1 MSKIGNNVNFIG
13 RFTKDPEIRKAGETS
28 VVNFSL
34 ARTRDFSKDKDVT
47 DFVDFVAWGKTAETI
62 VKYFKKGNR
71 IGVSGNIQTRTYENN
86 NGAKVKVTE
95 VYVESIEFIDSK
107 SSVSNEKVSD
117 KKKEEPVEEVE
128 DAEEPETSDDDM
140 QF

>member
-13 RFTKDPEIRKAGETS
+13 RFTKDPELKKAGDNS

-34 ARTRDFSKDKDVT
+34 ARNRDFSKDKDAV

-62 VKYFKKGNR
+62 AKYFKKGNR
-71 IGVSGNIQTRTYENN
+71 IGVSGNIQTRTYENS
-86 NGAKVKVTE
+86 NGTKVKVTE

-107 SSVSNEKVSD
+107 TSDSNTKPP
-117 KKKEEPVEEVE
+117 KKEEATEEVE
-128 DAEEPETSDDDM
+128 ENVEEIDTSDDDM
-140 QF
+140 PF

>member
-34 ARTRDFSKDKDVT
+34 ARNRDFSKDKDAV

-62 VKYFKKGNR
+62 AKYFKKGNR
-71 IGVSGNIQTRTYENN
+71 IGVSGNIQTRTYENS
-86 NGAKVKVTE
+86 NGTKVKVTE
-95 VYVESIEFIDSK
+95 VYVESIEFIDPKTSD
-107 SSVSNEKVSD
+107 SNTKPP
-117 KKKEEPVEEVE
+117 KKEEATEEVE
-128 DAEEPETSDDDM
+128 ENVEEIDTSDDDM
-140 QF
+140 PF

>member
-13 RFTKDPEIRKAGETS
+13 RFTKDPEIRKAGDTS

-34 ARTRDFSKDKDVT
+34 ARNRDFSKDKDAV

-71 IGVSGNIQTRTYENN
+71 IGVSGNIQTRTYENS

-107 SSVSNEKVSD
+107 SSDNKEKVSD
-117 KKKEEPVEEVE
+117 KKEEEPVEKAEDVE
-128 DAEEPETSDDDM
+128 ELETSDDDLP
-140 QF
+140 F

>member
-1 MSKIGNNVNFIG
+1 M
-13 RFTKDPEIRKAGETS
+13 
-28 VVNFSL
+28 
-34 ARTRDFSKDKDVT
+34 
-47 DFVDFVAWGKTAETI
+47 AWGKTGETI

-140 QF
+140 PF

>member
-34 ARTRDFSKDKDVT
+34 ARNRDFSKDKDAV

-62 VKYFKKGNR
+62 AKYFKKGNR
-71 IGVSGNIQTRTYENN
+71 IGVSGNIQTRTY
-86 NGAKVKVTE
+86 GTKVKVTE
-95 VYVESIEFIDSK
+95 VYVENIEFIDSK
-107 SSVSNEKVSD
+107 TSDSNTKPP
-117 KKKEEPVEEVE
+117 KKEEVTEEVE
-128 DAEEPETSDDDM
+128 ENVEEIDTSDDDM
-140 QF
+140 PF

>member
-13 RFTKDPEIRKAGETS
+13 RFTKDPELKKAGDNS

-34 ARTRDFSKDKDVT
+34 ARNRDFSKDKDAV

-71 IGVSGNIQTRTYENN
+71 IGVSGNIQTRTYENS
-86 NGAKVKVTE
+86 NGTKVKVTE

-107 SSVSNEKVSD
+107 SSDNKEKVSN
-117 KKKEEPVEEVE
+117 KKEEEPVEEVE
-128 DAEEPETSDDDM
+128 NVEELETSDDDM
-140 QF
+140 PF